1 MVTSALHALRSGKR
15 FALAVAMFATVAVVF
30 AISAFAQIK
39 TVTVNID
46 GKTETIKTWAN
57 TVETVLAQ
65 NNIAIDEND
74 EVMPPLTSNLGKN
87 MTITVKR
94 SFEVPFTLGND
105 SFILNTVA
113 KTLEELLKSEGVVL
127 GEFDVVNPPLDT
139 VLEPGMS
146 VNIARVSKDNIIETE
161 VIPYGKQS
169 VPNPDMERGES
180 RIKVNGVN
188 GEKEIV
194 YSVTFTNGEETEKT
208 FVGERIS
215 VEPIDEI
222 VEYGTKSITPVSRG
236 TASQARTSS
245 GVADAASAFSGSTYI
260 DCKAYSYDIHGRT
273 ATGMATQRGII
284 AVDPRVIPL
293 GTKVYVQSLDGKPDY
308 GYAIAADTGG
318 SIKGSIIDMWYPT
331 YAECAANGVRKM
343 RVYILS

>member
-1 MVTSALHALRSGKR
+1 MVTSAVNALRSGKR
-15 FALAVAMFATVAVVF
+15 FALAVAMFAAVAVVF
-30 AISAFAQIK
+30 AISTFAQIK

-57 TVETVLAQ
+57 TVETVLTQ

-74 EVMPPLTSNLGKN
+74 EVTPPLKSNLGKN

-94 SFEVPFTLGND
+94 SFEVPFILGND
-105 SFILNTVA
+105 SFTLKTVS
-113 KTLEELLKSEGVVL
+113 KTLDELLKSEGVVL

-146 VNIARVSKDNIIETE
+146 VNIARVTKDNIIETE

-169 VPNPDMERGES
+169 VPNPDLERGES
-180 RIKVNGVN
+180 RVKVNGEN

-194 YSVTFTNGEETEKT
+194 YSVTVTNGEETERT
-208 FVGERIS
+208 FVGER
-215 VEPIDEI
+215 VTAEPTDEV
-222 VEYGTKSITPVSRG
+222 VEYGTKSITPVNRG
-236 TASQARTSS
+236 TAPRTNS
-245 GVADAASAFSGSTYI
+245 GVADAASTFAGKNYI

-273 ATGMATQRGII
+273 ATGMATQRGLI

-331 YAECAANGVRKM
+331 YAECAANGVRRM